1 MSAKRSYAMNTQFPI
16 LNERE
21 KIILEAVVHIYITT
35 AEPVGSRTV
44 AKRLGLNLSP
54 ATIRNVMADLEEMGF
69 LTQVHTS
76 SGRIPTDLGYKYYV
90 TYLMKVQELS
100 LAERERIKQELMKK
114 VDTTD
119 QVLKRT
125 GYLLALVSHQAGLAE
140 LPSENTAVVRRI
152 ELVPLLERQVA
163 LLIVDSFGCVHTSS
177 IVLDEVV
184 PIQMLESLSQFLNDI
199 LFNVSIDNIYSV
211 VKENIK
217 KFFDERRKLVEL
229 ALKIL
234 TQIEPHTGQMFLE
247 GTNNLFDQPEF
258 QEPTKVRNIL
268 GIMENPSP
276 LIKVLRDSLANLE
289 NPQRTVIIGPETTTE
304 DISEFGIIASS
315 YKIDDQEEPAG
326 FIGILGPKR
335 MPYERFSAL
344 VDYTANM
351 VGKILSRLW
360 R

>member
-1 MSAKRSYAMNTQFPI
+1 MNTQFPV

-21 KIILEAVVHIYITT
+21 KTILEAVVHIYITT

-76 SGRIPTDLGYKYYV
+76 SGRVPTDLGYKYYV

-100 LAERERIKQELMKK
+100 LAEREKIKQELTKK
-114 VDTTD
+114 VDTAT

-125 GYLLALVSHQAGLAE
+125 GYLLALVSHQAGLAK
-140 LPSENTAVVRRI
+140 LPAENTAVIRRI
-152 ELVPLLERQVA
+152 ELVPLLERQAA

-177 IVLDEVV
+177 IVLDEPV
-184 PIQMLESLSQFLNDI
+184 PTQMLESLNQFLNDV
-199 LFNVSIDNIYSV
+199 LFNISIDNIYSV
-211 VKENIK
+211 VKENLK
-217 KFFDERRKLVEL
+217 KYFDEQRKLAEL
-229 ALKIL
+229 SLNIL
-234 TQIEPHTGQMFLE
+234 TKIEPPTSQIFLE

-268 GIMENPSP
+268 GIMENPTP
-276 LIKVLRDSLANLE
+276 LIKVLRDSLAKLE
-289 NPQRTVIIGPETTTE
+289 NSQRTVLIGPETTTE
-304 DISEFGIIASS
+304 DISEFGIIASP
-315 YKIDDQEEPAG
+315 YKIDDQKEPAG

-335 MPYERFSAL
+335 MPYEQLSAL